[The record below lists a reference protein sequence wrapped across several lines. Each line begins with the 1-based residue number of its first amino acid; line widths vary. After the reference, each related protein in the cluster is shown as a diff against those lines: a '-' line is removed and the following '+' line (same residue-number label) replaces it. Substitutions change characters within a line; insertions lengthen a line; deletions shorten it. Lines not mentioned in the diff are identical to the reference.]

1 MELSAYLR
9 IVLRRW
15 PVVVA
20 LPIVVLLFT
29 VYQET
34 GRTPTYS
41 STARLSVVRTPD
53 NAPPTEFQFDEYYN
67 YLSSEFAIDDLVE
80 IVRGNVFADAV
91 ADDLQAAGWN
101 LSGGDVQG
109 ALAVSRQHRILSLTA
124 TSTDPERALA
134 IAAASAAELEQNAV
148 SYLGAPGV
156 DMPAIVRPVQI
167 PTGAAA
173 DTQRTRLILLMTLVV
188 ALGIGVLLAFVVDY
202 LDDTLYDLDAV
213 NDVMRLPHLTTVRG
227 ARK

>member
-9 IVLRRW
+9 ILARRW
-15 PVVVA
+15 PVVIA
-20 LPIVVLLFT
+20 LPVLVLLFA

-41 STARLSVVRTPD
+41 STARLSVVRMPD
-53 NAPPTEFQFDEYYN
+53 NAPPTQYQYDEYYN

-80 IVRGNVFADAV
+80 IVRGNVFANAV
-91 ADDLQAAGWN
+91 AEALQAAGWN

-109 ALAVSRQHRILSLTA
+109 ALGVSRQHRILSVTA
-124 TSTDPERALA
+124 TSAEPERATA
-134 IAAASAAELEQNAV
+134 IAVAAAAELEQNAAR
-148 SYLGAPGV
+148 YLGPPDI
-156 DMPAIVRPVQI
+156 DMPAIVRPVQV
-167 PTGAAA
+167 PTGAAP

-188 ALGIGVLLAFVVDY
+188 ALGVGVLLAFFVDY

-213 NDVMRLPHLTTVRG
+213 QAVMRLPHLTTVTGKR
-227 ARK
+227 R